1 VESFRQ
7 FRIIL
12 DRFPAETFLKI
23 NPVVNCN
30 YQDHRNHTYKE
41 DLDIALCYLEFLHN
55 KIVSFVIQISYACV
69 IRRLTSMSSTK
80 RIDSVFH

>member
-1 VESFRQ
+1 MVVESFRQ

-41 DLDIALCYLEFLHN
+41 DLDIALC
-55 KIVSFVIQISYACV
+55 
-69 IRRLTSMSSTK
+69 
-80 RIDSVFH
+80 